1 MFKRCVREV
10 KMVFQGS
17 FEEVSRVFKNISRY
31 IIIIISWNVRTPMIT
46 LLPGIIC
53 IKSISDISIED
64 S

>member
-1 MFKRCVREV
+1 MC
-10 KMVFQGS
+10 QGS
-17 FEEVSRVFKNISRY
+17 FNGVSRKFPRSFKSVSRIFQDISRK
-31 IIIIISWNVRTPMIT
+31 IIISWNVRTPMIT